1 MKVGDLV
8 GFRSANYKEIGIVT
22 RVLGEGHTF
31 ARDSYVEIVVG
42 SWKGPIRSTRLKV
55 INEGRYSCNS
65 TKSPSVAIPNT
76 VRKP

>member
-8 GFRSANYKEIGIVT
+8 GFRSVNHKEIGIVT

-31 ARDSYVEIVVG
+31 ARDGYVEIVVG
-42 SWKGPIRSTRLKV
+42 SWKGHVRSTRLKV

-65 TKSPSVAIPNT
+65 TKTSSLAIPNT

>member
-8 GFRSANYKEIGIVT
+8 GFRSVNYKEIGIVT
-22 RVLGEGHTF
+22 RTISDG
-31 ARDSYVEIVVG
+31 YVIVVVG

-65 TKSPSVAIPNT
+65 RNSSSVPIPNT
-76 VRKP
+76 VRKL